1 MQDQGAGQFCFRWE
15 IPSWRGREK
24 KEVKEHATSS
34 VSTYPNPVGSGHP
47 PVVSFNPND
56 LVGPISKYSHVGG

>member
-1 MQDQGAGQFCFRWE
+1 M
-15 IPSWRGREK
+15 
-24 KEVKEHATSS
+24 KEHAISC